1 MFWVTTGPPVV
12 FIGYRLYCIVCITD
26 DEAFKD
32 NEKVIT
38 HLRDQLYAKL
48 YPTVSAFEKPD
59 SIPKEGTPV
68 IELQI
73 TTEITPEVTAEPQED
88 RTTDYTTIEPPAMH
102 AKLTEAPSM
111 ETASTEASHPPNVA
125 PSTAAPSAAP
135 STAAPV
141 LSQATASLV
150 ESNSGQLSKLGEM
163 ENLIEQLNFQNQEI
177 QIQLQ
182 NYKENSENW
191 DFTKENF
198 QTGIFMSVMII
209 FLCFL
214 ISKVCKLPYLGR
226 LKLWN
231 APWNLTSYLDLF
243 NYKYYINKLYQSV
256 FLILFCRYS
265 MRKCSLFANISTIDW
280 NKSTVYKLWL
290 RAT

>member
-1 MFWVTTGPPVV
+1 
-12 FIGYRLYCIVCITD
+12 
-26 DEAFKD
+26 
-32 NEKVIT
+32 
-38 HLRDQLYAKL
+38 
-48 YPTVSAFEKPD
+48 
-59 SIPKEGTPV
+59 
-68 IELQI
+68 
-73 TTEITPEVTAEPQED
+73 
-88 RTTDYTTIEPPAMH
+88 
-102 AKLTEAPSM
+102 M

-191 DFTKENF
+191 DSTKENF

-226 LKLWN
+226 LKL
-231 APWNLTSYLDLF
+231 
-243 NYKYYINKLYQSV
+243 
-256 FLILFCRYS
+256 
-265 MRKCSLFANISTIDW
+265 
-280 NKSTVYKLWL
+280 
-290 RAT
+290 